1 MSERPLPRSLS
12 GRRALRVFLLACVG
26 VAAVVGVVVAV
37 TVLPGHHVSS
47 PTPAAARSFAAASV
61 AASPSPSLDAPTS
74 GATSATAVSAPA
86 NKPATS
92 APVAQPDPQAALK
105 AEVVAAELGF
115 QATLNQEL
123 DTDTGNL
130 TPLLDVATDQAL
142 ANAEDAVAKL
152 RSQGR
157 MQRGAPTI
165 TDATVASFASPTVAT
180 VSACEDD
187 STARIV
193 DAKTGALVDQLH
205 ERYTTTTTMV
215 LSSGSWK
222 ASTISSGGAC

>member
-1 MSERPLPRSLS
+1 
-12 GRRALRVFLLACVG
+12 LRVLLLVSVG
-26 VAAVVGVVVAV
+26 VAAVVGVVLAV
-37 TVLPGHHVSS
+37 TLIPRHHVSS
-47 PTPAAARSFAAASV
+47 PTPAAAGSVAAASV
-61 AASPSPSLDAPTS
+61 AASPSPSLDAPPS

-86 NKPATS
+86 SDPATS
-92 APVAQPDPQAALK
+92 ASVAQPDPQAVLK

-123 DTDTGNL
+123 DSDTGNV
-130 TPLLDVATDQAL
+130 TPLFAVATGPAL

-157 MQRGAPTI
+157 TQRGAPTI
-165 TDATVASFASPTVAT
+165 TDATVVSFASPTVAL

-187 STARIV
+187 LTARIV
-193 DAKTGALVDQLH
+193 DAKTGVLIDQLH
-205 ERYTTTTTMV
+205 ERYITTTAMV

-222 ASTISSGGAC
+222 ASTIFAGGAC